1 MRYNSLRR
9 RRSGATLVETTFV
22 VLIFLML
29 LFGIFEY
36 GRFVMTKQIMENAA
50 REGARWAV
58 VNTYSGTTANVQDVV
73 DQKLS
78 SARQQLVGYNKTTSI
93 TVFAADDTGNP
104 ITGTLWSDVGFGQA
118 IGVQV
123 SGTYKPALP
132 NLLRMNTS
140 FTITARSIMQS
151 EAN

>member
-1 MRYNSLRR
+1 MRCDSRRR
-9 RRSGATLVETTFV
+9 RRSGATLVETIFV
-22 VLIFLML
+22 ILIFLML

-50 REGARWAV
+50 REGARWAAV
-58 VNTYSGTTANVQDVV
+58 HTFSGTTANVQDVV

-78 SARQQLVGYNKTTSI
+78 SARSQLVGYNKTTSI

-104 ITGTLWSDVGFGQA
+104 ISGALWSDQDFAQG
-118 IGVQV
+118 IGVQIT
-123 SGTYKPALP
+123 GTFKPILP
-132 NLLRMNTS
+132 NLLKMNTS
-140 FTITARSIMQS
+140 FTITAKSVMQS